1 MNSKKR
7 YQKLDLLGKGGYGSV
22 YKAID
27 TANGETVAIKKVKL
41 DTDSEGI
48 PSTSLRELCI
58 LRKLSDDH
66 VIKYS
71 TQ

>member
-1 MNSKKR
+1 MLRKR
-7 YQKLDLLGKGGYGSV
+7 YTNKEFLGRGGYGYV
-22 YKAID
+22 YKAKD
-27 TANGETVAIKKVKL
+27 TERNDTVAIKKVKL
-41 DTDSEGI
+41 DTDAEGI